1 MTDPQHTHA
10 HEQARAALVEHAST
24 MWAYFEHLTAKGF
37 TRAEA
42 LRLVAGYQEVLLGKV
57 MRMPE

>member
-1 MTDPQHTHA
+1 MDPKHTHA

-24 MWAYFEHLTAKGF
+24 MWSYFEHLTAQGF

-42 LRLVAGYQEVLLGKV
+42 LRLVEGYQGALLGTV
-57 MRMPE
+57 FRRPES

>member
-1 MTDPQHTHA
+1 MDAKHTHT

-24 MWAYFEHLTAKGF
+24 MWAYFEHLTTKGF

-42 LRLVAGYQEVLLGKV
+42 LRLVAGYQDTLLGTV
-57 MRMPE
+57 LRRPEA